1 MIRGTKIEWK
11 NKIIKEK
18 SFHLQLISSLILPI
32 NVEYKKVKK
41 LIFTFFIRMHV
52 QCFMIFISNELLIN
66 FSCVAFWY
74 SEKFIQSHC
83 EV

>member
-52 QCFMIFISNELLIN
+52 QCFMIFLSNELIN

-74 SEKFIQSHC
+74 SEKFMQSHC